1 MKQTRIMMGMTITV
15 EVVDEKVKES
25 DLEKI
30 FDYFES
36 VNQRFSVY
44 KENSEISKINRGEI
58 AEKNYSSE
66 MKEVFALSEQT
77 KKETNGYFDIKK
89 PNGLIDPSG
98 LVKGWAIYK
107 AAQILWADGFK
118 NFFVD
123 AGGDIQTSGVN
134 SKGEPWTIGIRSPF
148 NPETDIVK
156 VLELKDKGVATSGNY
171 IRGNHV
177 YNPLSKDAI
186 LNDIISITV
195 IGPNVYEADRFA
207 TAVFA
212 MGKEG
217 INFIE
222 NLEGFEGYA
231 IDSKGIA
238 TMTTGFN
245 NYVKKDA

>member
-1 MKQTRIMMGMTITV
+1 MGMTITI
-15 EVVDEKVKES
+15 EIADSFVKE
-25 DLEKI
+25 ENFKKI
-30 FDYFES
+30 FEYFDS
-36 VNQRFSVY
+36 VDKQFSVY
-44 KENSEISKINRGEI
+44 KRASEISKINRGEI
-58 AEKNYSSE
+58 AEKDYSSE
-66 MKEVFALSEQT
+66 MKEIFVLSEQT

-107 AAQILWADGFK
+107 AAQILWSAGFK

-134 SKGEPWTIGIRSPF
+134 SNGEVWTIGIRSPF
-148 NPETDIVK
+148 KPETEIVK
-156 VLELKDKGVATSGNY
+156 VLQLTDKGIATSGNY

-177 YNPLSKDAI
+177 YNPLNKKEI

-217 INFIE
+217 INFLE

-238 TMTTGFN
+238 TMTSGFN
-245 NYVKKDA
+245 NYVKKYA

>member
-1 MKQTRIMMGMTITV
+1 MMGMTITV
-15 EVVDEKVKES
+15 EVADEPVQEN
-25 DLEKI
+25 DLVKI
-30 FDYFES
+30 FDYFDL
-36 VNQRFSVY
+36 VDKQFSVY
-44 KENSEISKINRGEI
+44 RTDSEISKINRGEI
-58 AEKNYSSE
+58 LEKDSSPE

-134 SKGEPWTIGIRSPF
+134 GKGEPWTVGIRSPF
-148 NPETDIVK
+148 NPETEIVK
-156 VLELKDKGVATSGNY
+156 VLQLNGKGVATSGNY

-177 YNPLSKDAI
+177 YNPLNKDEV

-195 IGPNVYEADRFA
+195 IGLNVYEADRFA

-222 NLEGFEGYA
+222 NLAGFEGYA
-231 IDSKGIA
+231 IDAKGIA

-245 NYVKKDA
+245 NYVKKDV